1 MLESFEDTGEFWL
14 PDAPT
19 NKVGG
24 TLSYSPGGR
33 PTLTLAGS
41 FRTLKEE
48 LDQLTQVGPAPSL
61 RIILGRTAEARDITL
76 YGCREAGGTV
86 DLEYGGATEK
96 QMEAFAVFKGVHFE
110 TKEGIQF
117 REITVQLSH
126 LDEWANLFSLDSDH
140 SKYDSATRT
149 QTIVYRIPK
158 PINAV
163 LDDDWKI
170 TLGLE
175 VHGPRFSRPQTN
187 INVQTKTCLTLTPPG
202 PRSFETYL
210 EKLRIFSTFISLA
223 TQQPVYPLHL
233 RGTIYRP
240 DCNKDGTISSDSVKI
255 IYYVPDLG
263 RPSKELFPP
272 HDMLFVLGD
281 IRDNL
286 AFHVN
291 SWQKAVD
298 TIQSVLDLYFA
309 QLSQAHMY
317 LQHRFLSLIHAMEGY
332 HRRRLD
338 NEDLPQEKHEK
349 RIQEILSSV
358 PSQYERW
365 LKWKLKYSNEL
376 SLPKRLSDICRM
388 YDAIMKR
395 ISKNKTWIQTAVD
408 IRNDLSHQK
417 EDSKTFSVDQVL
429 TASERLKLLMDL
441 CLLAEAGFSS
451 ADIERLIERYWRRN
465 PPLLAIDAKRM
476 MLL

>member
-19 NKVGG
+19 NRVGG

-33 PTLTLAGS
+33 PTLRLAGS

-61 RIILGRTAEARDITL
+61 RIILGRTAKARDITL
-76 YGCREAGGTV
+76 YECREAGGTV
-86 DLEYGGATEK
+86 DLEYGGAMEK
-96 QMEAFAVFKGVHFE
+96 QMEAFAVFKGVHFKTE
-110 TKEGIQF
+110 EEIQF

-126 LDEWANLFSLDSDH
+126 LDEWANLFSLDSDR

-149 QTIVYRIPK
+149 QTIVYQIPK

-170 TLGLE
+170 SLGLE

-187 INVQTKTCLTLTPPG
+187 INIQIKTCLTLTPPEA
-202 PRSFETYL
+202 RSFETYL

-233 RGTIYRP
+233 RGKLYRLNR
-240 DCNKDGTISSDSVKI
+240 DKDTNISSGPVEI
-255 IYYVPDLG
+255 IYYVPGLAK
-263 RPSKELFPP
+263 PSKGLFPP
-272 HDMLFVLGD
+272 FDMLFVLAD

-291 SWQKAVD
+291 SWQKTD
-298 TIQSVLDLYFA
+298 NTIRPVLDLYFA
-309 QLSQAHMY
+309 QLNQEHMY
-317 LQHRFLSLIHAMEGY
+317 LQHRFLSLIQAVEGY
-332 HRRRLD
+332 HRRRLS
-338 NEDLPQEKHEK
+338 NEDLPQEKHEN

-358 PSQYERW
+358 PPQHKQW
-365 LKWKLKYSNEL
+365 LAGKLKHSNEPNL
-376 SLPKRLSDICRM
+376 SKRLSDICSI
-388 YDAIMKR
+388 YNTIMKR

-408 IRNDLSHQK
+408 IRHDLSHQK
-417 EDSKTFSVDQVL
+417 DDSKTFSVEQIL
-429 TASERLKLLMDL
+429 TVSERLKLLMDL

-451 ADIERLIERYWRRN
+451 ADIERLIERYWSRN
-465 PPLLAIDAKRM
+465 PPLLAMDAKKIMR
-476 MLL
+476 L

>member
-1 MLESFEDTGEFWL
+1 MLECFEDTGEFWL

-24 TLSYSPGGR
+24 TLSSSPGSR
-33 PTLTLAGS
+33 PTLTLSGS

-48 LDQLTQVGPAPSL
+48 LDQVAEVGPSPSL
-61 RIILGRTAEARDITL
+61 RIILGRTGKARDVTL
-76 YGCREAGGTV
+76 YKCRDAGGTV
-86 DLEYGGATEK
+86 DLEYGGSTKK
-96 QMEAFAVFKGVHFE
+96 QMEVFAVFKGVHFE
-110 TKEGIQF
+110 TEEEMQF
-117 REITVQLSH
+117 REVTVQLSH

-149 QTIVYRIPK
+149 HTIAYRIPQ
-158 PINAV
+158 PINTV
-163 LDDDWKI
+163 LDDQWKI

-175 VHGPRFSRPQTN
+175 VHGPRFSRLQTN
-187 INVQTKTCLTLTPPG
+187 ISVETKTCLTLTSPKPC
-202 PRSFETYL
+202 PFRTCR
-210 EKLRIFSTFISLA
+210 EKLGIFSTFISLA

-233 RGTIYRP
+233 RGKVYCP
-240 DCNKDGTISSDSVKI
+240 DCDKDRNLSSDSVEI
-255 IYYVPDLG
+255 IYYVPDLV

-291 SWQKAVD
+291 SWQGAANALRA
-298 TIQSVLDLYFA
+298 VLDLYFA
-309 QLSQAHMY
+309 QLNQAHMY
-317 LQHRFLSLIHAMEGY
+317 IKHRFLSLIQAVEGY
-332 HRRRLD
+332 HRRRL
-338 NEDLPQEKHEK
+338 NTAELPQGDHEN

-358 PSQYERW
+358 PRQHEQW
-365 LKWKLKYSNEL
+365 LKWKLKYSNEP
-376 SLPKRLSDICRM
+376 SLHKRLSDLCCM

-395 ISKNKTWIQTAVD
+395 ISKSKSWIQTAVD

-417 EDSKTFSVDQVL
+417 EDSKSFSIDEVL
-429 TASERLKLLMDL
+429 TVSERLKLLMDL

-451 ADIERLIERYWRRN
+451 ADIERLTERYWRRN

-476 MLL
+476 ML